1 MNDSYRVAL
10 VRHGET
16 AWSASGRHTGRT
28 DIPLTAAGREQARRI
43 PELLAPLRL
52 ESPLVVS
59 SPRGR
64 AVDTA
69 RLAGLHVDEVDGRL
83 AEWDYGDYEGVTTP
97 EIRRSVPGWTVWT
110 DPCPHGETAGQ
121 VAARAD
127 AVLEAVTGTLHR
139 RDVVLVGHGHF
150 SRVLMA
156 RWIGGAATL
165 GARLAM
171 PTAAVAELGHEHE
184 YRVLCSVAGPGRLPA
199 GPEAGCPPADG
210 EAAGA

>member
-1 MNDSYRVAL
+1 MNESHRVVL

-28 DIPLTAAGREQARRI
+28 DIPLTAAGRDQALRI
-43 PELLAPLRL
+43 PELLASLRL
-52 ESPLVVS
+52 EHPLVVS
-59 SPRGR
+59 SPRSR
-64 AVDTA
+64 ALDTA
-69 RLAGLHVDEVDGRL
+69 HLAGLRVDEVDGRL
-83 AEWDYGDYEGVTTP
+83 AEWDYGDYEGVTTA

-110 DPCPHGETAGQ
+110 HPCPHGETAGQ
-121 VAARAD
+121 VTARAD
-127 AVLEAVTGTLHR
+127 AVLEALAGTLCR
-139 RDVVLVGHGHF
+139 RDVILVGHGHF

-184 YRVLCSVAGPGRLPA
+184 YRVLCSVSGPRRRPA
-199 GPEAGCPPADG
+199 GPEAAGQRGNG
-210 EAAGA
+210 EESVR